1 MSIVSIKPMTH
12 AVHDRVRLPGS
23 KSISNRALIMAAL
36 CQKPATLSNVLRS
49 DDTVT
54 CIEALD
60 EIISARKGGLFKKK
74 FTGPVQVYCQDSGI
88 VTRFLMPVCAALG
101 GAYHFDGSARMRE
114 RPIGALIEILQ
125 QQGVVFEFLDVPGKM
140 PFILKAEGLPGG
152 DVSVDIQDSS
162 QFLSGLLI
170 AAPLSQK
177 GMVLRSNQMIAKKPY
192 VLMTLELMAKF
203 GVQHEVLDD
212 FSIQA
217 LPQKY
222 QPTKLVIEP
231 DASTA
236 SYFFAA
242 AALTKSSVVVEGLG
256 MDSLQ
261 GDMRFL
267 EVLERMGCKVTRART
282 SSELSGPQ
290 MFNALN
296 EVDVTGF
303 SDTFMTLAIMAP
315 FLPTP
320 TKIIGLRHTRLQESD
335 RVAAMVD
342 GLNRVGIRTED
353 TEDSLTIFPG
363 TPVGA
368 EIDSHRDHR
377 IAMSFG
383 VMGLVVPGIS
393 IAGAECVSKTCPEF
407 FELLVGFS
415 GT

>member
-1 MSIVSIKPMTH
+1 
-12 AVHDRVRLPGS
+12 
-23 KSISNRALIMAAL
+23 
-36 CQKPATLSNVLRS
+36 
-49 DDTVT
+49 
-54 CIEALD
+54 
-60 EIISARKGGLFKKK
+60 
-74 FTGPVQVYCQDSGI
+74 
-88 VTRFLMPVCAALG
+88 
-101 GAYHFDGSARMRE
+101 
-114 RPIGALIEILQ
+114 
-125 QQGVVFEFLDVPGKM
+125 
-140 PFILKAEGLPGG
+140 
-152 DVSVDIQDSS
+152 
-162 QFLSGLLI
+162 
-170 AAPLSQK
+170 
-177 GMVLRSNQMIAKKPY
+177 
-192 VLMTLELMAKF
+192 MTLELMAKF

-212 FSIQA
+212 FSIQV

-222 QPTKLVIEP
+222 QPTKLAIEP

-242 AALTKSSVVVEGLG
+242 AALTKSSVIVEDLG

-267 EVLERMGCKVTRART
+267 EVLERMGCKVTRSRT
-282 SSELSGPQ
+282 SSEVSGPQ

-303 SDTFMTLAIMAP
+303 SDTFMTLSIMAP

-342 GLNRVGIRTED
+342 GLKRVGIRTED

-383 VMGLVVPGIS
+383 VMGLVVPGMS

-407 FELLVGFS
+407 FDLLVGFS
-415 GT
+415 RT

>member
-1 MSIVSIKPMTH
+1 V
-12 AVHDRVRLPGS
+12 A
-23 KSISNRALIMAAL
+23 
-36 CQKPATLSNVLRS
+36 
-49 DDTVT
+49 
-54 CIEALD
+54 
-60 EIISARKGGLFKKK
+60 
-74 FTGPVQVYCQDSGI
+74 
-88 VTRFLMPVCAALG
+88 
-101 GAYHFDGSARMRE
+101 
-114 RPIGALIEILQ
+114 
-125 QQGVVFEFLDVPGKM
+125 FEFLEVPGKM
-140 PFILKAEGLPGG
+140 PFILKAKGLPGG

-170 AAPLSQK
+170 AAPLSQQ

-212 FSIQA
+212 FSIQV

-222 QPTKLVIEP
+222 QPTKLAIEP

-242 AALTKSSVVVEGLG
+242 AALTKSSVIVEDLG

-267 EVLERMGCKVTRART
+267 EVLERMGCKVTRSRT
-282 SSELSGPQ
+282 SSEVSGPQ

-303 SDTFMTLAIMAP
+303 SDTFMTLSIMAP

-342 GLNRVGIRTED
+342 GLKRVGIRTED

-383 VMGLVVPGIS
+383 VMGLVVPGMS

-407 FELLVGFS
+407 FDLLVGFS
-415 GT
+415 RT